1 MAKEPVTLG
10 TIKKPNGEWTQTGK
24 ETLETL
30 IETHFPGSESFDYA
44 NPSDTARPGTPL
56 RKPQKDDWELAKNV
70 VTHKKLEWAI
80 STFQPFKAAGN
91 DGIFPALLQRAKE
104 IVIPILCRLFKAS
117 IATGYIPINW
127 RGGRVVFIPKPGKK
141 DYAEAKSYRP
151 ITLLSSVLKT
161 LEKLVD
167 KYVRKATLSRTP
179 LHRNQHAYQAG
190 KSCESALHH
199 LVARLE
205 NTLEHKEAALAA
217 FLDIEGAFDN
227 TPFNI
232 INRATQSRGIESTL
246 CRWIA
251 ATLRDRHINITNFG
265 VTVQATVKRGCPQG
279 GVLSPLLWNLV
290 VDSLLETL
298 NSRGYYA
305 QGYADDVVIVIRGK
319 HLNTISELMRSAL
332 LEVEHWCG
340 EVDLNFNPNKTSLI
354 LFTNKRNMEGLVAPT
369 LFGKR
374 LSFSNEVKYLG
385 VNLDPKL
392 TWNKHLE
399 SIKLKCTRSLMMA
412 RRTFGKSWGLKPRVM
427 SYLYREVIRPT
438 VTYCAVVWWPK
449 TDQRQAKELLDKIQR
464 LGCLCITSCT
474 PTLAMETLLGLTPLD
489 IHVKG
494 TARTVAHRLKLNNT
508 WITQH
513 HGHSIITTAISDP
526 LFEMR
531 SDMMA
536 VEENFDNPVNVVI
549 ETAGNWGVKETQLL
563 KKGAVVWYTDGS
575 KTEAG
580 SGAGIHCVKPRV
592 NISLPLGT
600 YTGVYQ
606 AEVLAIRNCAEENIN
621 MGLS

>member
-1 MAKEPVTLG
+1 
-10 TIKKPNGEWTQTGK
+10 
-24 ETLETL
+24 
-30 IETHFPGSESFDYA
+30 
-44 NPSDTARPGTPL
+44 
-56 RKPQKDDWELAKNV
+56 
-70 VTHKKLEWAI
+70 
-80 STFQPFKAAGN
+80 
-91 DGIFPALLQRAKE
+91 
-104 IVIPILCRLFKAS
+104 
-117 IATGYIPINW
+117 
-127 RGGRVVFIPKPGKK
+127 
-141 DYAEAKSYRP
+141 
-151 ITLLSSVLKT
+151 
-161 LEKLVD
+161 
-167 KYVRKATLSRTP
+167 
-179 LHRNQHAYQAG
+179 
-190 KSCESALHH
+190 
-199 LVARLE
+199 
-205 NTLEHKEAALAA
+205 
-217 FLDIEGAFDN
+217 
-227 TPFNI
+227 
-232 INRATQSRGIESTL
+232 
-246 CRWIA
+246 
-251 ATLRDRHINITNFG
+251 
-265 VTVQATVKRGCPQG
+265 
-279 GVLSPLLWNLV
+279 
-290 VDSLLETL
+290 
-298 NSRGYYA
+298 
-305 QGYADDVVIVIRGK
+305 
-319 HLNTISELMRSAL
+319 
-332 LEVEHWCG
+332 
-340 EVDLNFNPNKTSLI
+340 
-354 LFTNKRNMEGLVAPT
+354 MEGLAPT

-374 LSFSNEVKYLG
+374 LSFANEVKYLG

-449 TDQRQAKELLDKIQR
+449 THQRQAKELLDKIQR
-464 LGCLCITSCT
+464 LGCPCITSAMSST

-508 WITQH
+508 WIPQH

-592 NISLPLGT
+592 PGHKGIVGNEQADHLARMGSSRPFIGPEPVIGLSNSETRTFIKSWAQKAHQDRWDKVSGLRHSKLMMLGANKDLTMNILSLNRKNTRLVT
-600 YTGVYQ
+600 SLITGHCGLRKHLQ
-606 AEVLAIRNCAEENIN
+606 T
-621 MGLS
+621 MGLYQGQVVCSLCGECKETATHVIFECNSLTIWRLTVGLANPQQDIHRHNLTKKLLKIARIFELS